1 MNPDLQLLVS
11 TWDTLKNYIAKKD
24 RVEAPEHL
32 VRVFDEECDMAGVE
46 DEAHTF
52 DSALKAAVIGH
63 YGFGE
68 EDEEEDDWDY

>member
-1 MNPDLQLLVS
+1 
-11 TWDTLKNYIAKKD
+11 
-24 RVEAPEHL
+24 
-32 VRVFDEECDMAGVE
+32 MAGVE

>member
-1 MNPDLQLLVS
+1 MNPDLQLLIS
-11 TWDTLKNYIAKKD
+11 TWDIPKTISKKD

>member
-1 MNPDLQLLVS
+1 MNPDLQLLIS

-24 RVEAPEHL
+24 RVEAAEHL
-32 VRVFDEECDMAGVE
+32 VRVFDEECDMAE
-46 DEAHTF
+46 WKMKHILLIRPK
-52 DSALKAAVIGH
+52 SPVIGH